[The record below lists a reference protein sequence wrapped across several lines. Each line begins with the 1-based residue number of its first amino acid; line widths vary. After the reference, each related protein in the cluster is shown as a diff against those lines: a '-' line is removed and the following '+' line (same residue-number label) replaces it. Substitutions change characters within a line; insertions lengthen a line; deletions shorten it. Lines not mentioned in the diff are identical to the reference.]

1 MDVQHRK
8 CGRKLTGDLVG
19 SCPASSSAGII
30 NRMPYAFAA
39 VCSFLSNSS
48 YVWCLMVLGFRCFS
62 EENRNSI
69 INSSL
74 ESVVSSNANSF
85 LNSNSSPQPNLN
97 SSDLELEVIK
107 PNRPNSL

>member
-1 MDVQHRK
+1 MALAFDV
-8 CGRKLTGDLVG
+8 
-19 SCPASSSAGII
+19 
-30 NRMPYAFAA
+30 
-39 VCSFLSNSS
+39 FL
-48 YVWCLMVLGFRCFS
+48 
-62 EENRNSI
+62 EENRNSV

-85 LNSNSSPQPNLN
+85 LNSNSAPQPSLD

>member
-1 MDVQHRK
+1 M
-8 CGRKLTGDLVG
+8 L
-19 SCPASSSAGII
+19 
-30 NRMPYAFAA
+30 FAC
-39 VCSFLSNSS
+39 VRSGCR
-48 YVWCLMVLGFRCFS
+48 VPWLMMLGFWCFL

-74 ESVVSSNANSF
+74 ESVISSNANSV
-85 LNSNSSPQPNLN
+85 LNSNSAPQPSLN

>member
-1 MDVQHRK
+1 MSPFALGQGFLGTLDAFTAI
-8 CGRKLTGDLVG
+8 C
-19 SCPASSSAGII
+19 SS
-30 NRMPYAFAA
+30 
-39 VCSFLSNSS
+39 L
-48 YVWCLMVLGFRCFS
+48 CLQWPLMILGFWCFL

-74 ESVVSSNANSF
+74 ESVISSNVNSF
-85 LNSNSSPQPNLN
+85 LNSNSAPQPSLN

>member
-1 MDVQHRK
+1 MLLHLHW
-8 CGRKLTGDLVG
+8 GRSDGQEPGCL
-19 SCPASSSAGII
+19 CPATLGG
-30 NRMPYAFAA
+30 F
-39 VCSFLSNSS
+39 F
-48 YVWCLMVLGFRCFS
+48 WCFP

-74 ESVVSSNANSF
+74 ESVISSNVNSF
-85 LNSNSSPQPNLN
+85 LNSNSAPQSNLN